1 MVLATLANSVASIYN
16 NVESNVASMKWIY
29 CIILVTTLCSCRSE
43 KYVPIETVRTDSI
56 YINQVQRDSIYQ
68 HDSIYIREKGD
79 TVWMEKYKY
88 IYRDKIVRDT
98 MYFNQT
104 DTIREPYPVEK
115 ELSRWQQI
123 KLELGGW
130 CFGIIITA
138 ALIIVWW
145 LVYKSQKIVY

>member
-1 MVLATLANSVASIYN
+1 
-16 NVESNVASMKWIY
+16 MKWIY
-29 CIILVTTLCSCRSE
+29 CIILVTTLCSCRSG
-43 KYVPIETVRTDSI
+43 KYVPIENVRTDSI

-115 ELSRWQQI
+115 ELTHWQQM

-130 CFGIIITA
+130 AFGIIITA
-138 ALIIVWW
+138 ALIIVGWI
-145 LVYKSQKIVY
+145 VYKSWKK

>member
-1 MVLATLANSVASIYN
+1 MLQA
-16 NVESNVASMKWIY
+16 MKWIY
-29 CIILVTTLCSCRSE
+29 CIILVTTLCSCRSG

-56 YINQVQRDSIYQ
+56 YINHVQRDSIYQ

-98 MYFNQT
+98 MYFNRT
-104 DTIREPYPVEK
+104 DTIRESYPVEK
-115 ELSRWQQI
+115 ELTHWQQI

-130 CFGIIITA
+130 AFGIIIVFILTI
-138 ALIIVWW
+138 LWHI
-145 LVYKSQKIVY
+145 LSNFKK

>member
-16 NVESNVASMKWIY
+16 NVESNIASMKWIY

-43 KYVPIETVRTDSI
+43 KYIPIETVRTDSI

-98 MYFNQT
+98 MYFNRT
-104 DTIREPYPVEK
+104 DTIREPYPVDK
-115 ELSRWQQI
+115 ELTRWQQM

-130 CFGIIITA
+130 AFGIIIA
-138 ALIIVWW
+138 FALIIVGW
-145 LVYKSQKIVY
+145 LVYRSRKK

>member
-16 NVESNVASMKWIY
+16 NVESNIASMKWIY

-43 KYVPIETVRTDSI
+43 KYIPIETVRTDSI

-115 ELSRWQQI
+115 ELSRWQQM

-130 CFGIIITA
+130 AFGIIITA
-138 ALIIVWW
+138 ALIIIGW
-145 LVYKSQKIVY
+145 LLYKSRKK

>member
-29 CIILVTTLCSCRSE
+29 CIILVTTLCSCRSG
-43 KYVPIETVRTDSI
+43 KYVPIENVRTDSI

-88 IYRDKIVRDT
+88 IYRGKIVRDT
-98 MYFNQT
+98 MYFNRT

-115 ELSRWQQI
+115 ELTSWQQI

-145 LVYKSQKIVY
+145 LAYKSQKK

>member
-29 CIILVTTLCSCRSE
+29 CIILVTTLCSCRSG
-43 KYVPIETVRTDSI
+43 KYIPVETVRTDSI
-56 YINQVQRDSIYQ
+56 YINHVQRDSIYQ

-98 MYFNQT
+98 MYFNRT

-115 ELSRWQQI
+115 ELTHWQQM

-130 CFGIIITA
+130 AFGIIITVT
-138 ALIIVWW
+138 LIIAGWF
-145 LVYKSQKIVY
+145 VYKLRKK

>member
-1 MVLATLANSVASIYN
+1 M
-16 NVESNVASMKWIY
+16 ESKVASMKWIY
-29 CIILVTTLCSCRSE
+29 CIILITALWSCRSV
-43 KYVPIETVRTDSI
+43 KYVPVETVRTDSI

-115 ELSRWQQI
+115 ELSRWQQM

-130 CFGIIITA
+130 AFGIIITA
-138 ALIIVWW
+138 ALIIIGW
-145 LVYKSQKIVY
+145 LLYKSRKK

>member
-16 NVESNVASMKWIY
+16 NVESNIASMKWIY

-43 KYVPIETVRTDSI
+43 KYIPIETVRTDSI

-115 ELSRWQQI
+115 ELSRWQQM

-130 CFGIIITA
+130 AFGIIITA
-138 ALIIVWW
+138 ALIFVVW
-145 LVYKSQKIVY
+145 LVYKSRKK

>member
-1 MVLATLANSVASIYN
+1 
-16 NVESNVASMKWIY
+16 MKWIY
-29 CIILVTTLCSCRSE
+29 CLFLVFTLWSCRSV
-43 KYVPIETVRTDSI
+43 KYVPVETVRTDSI

-68 HDSIYIREKGD
+68 HDSIYIHEKGD

-98 MYFNQT
+98 MYFNRT

-115 ELSRWQQI
+115 ELSRWQQM

-130 CFGIIITA
+130 VFGIIIA
-138 ALIIVWW
+138 FVLLIFWW
-145 LVYKSQKIVY
+145 MVYKFK

>member
-1 MVLATLANSVASIYN
+1 MLLATLANSVASIYN
-16 NVESNVASMKWIY
+16 NVESNIASMKWIY
-29 CIILVTTLCSCRSE
+29 CIILVTTLCSCRSG

-130 CFGIIITA
+130 AFGIIIAA
-138 ALIIVWW
+138 ALIIIGW
-145 LVYKSQKIVY
+145 LLYKSRKK

>member
-1 MVLATLANSVASIYN
+1 
-16 NVESNVASMKWIY
+16 MKWIY
-29 CIILVTTLCSCRSE
+29 CIILVTTLCSCRSG
-43 KYVPIETVRTDSI
+43 KYVPIENVRTDSI

-115 ELSRWQQI
+115 ELSRWQQM

-130 CFGIIITA
+130 AFGIIITA
-138 ALIIVWW
+138 ALIIIGW
-145 LVYKSQKIVY
+145 LLYKSRKK

>member
-1 MVLATLANSVASIYN
+1 
-16 NVESNVASMKWIY
+16 MKWIY

-130 CFGIIITA
+130 AFGIIIAA
-138 ALIIVWW
+138 ALIIIGW
-145 LVYKSQKIVY
+145 LLYKSRKK